1 MSKKL
6 PLVFLDVSIDGDSAE
21 KMVFELF
28 SDVAPKT
35 AENFCALYTGE
46 KGISPKTGRP
56 LHYKGSFFHSIIKGS
71 MAQMWP
77 KNCLLVSYPC
87 VCCLLC
93 NYQFTNSYYLCY
105 RVVIFLNE
113 MNYVVK
119 LSSECPVQLT
129 NRDEY
134 YAIELFMTS
143 VNEDEGMP
151 GRSRLGKKGKF
162 WF

>member
-71 MAQMWP
+71 MAQSAI
-77 KNCLLVSYPC
+77 LVYAVGYRADGHDCFSSD
-87 VCCLLC
+87 VVL
-93 NYQFTNSYYLCY
+93 

-113 MNYVVK
+113 MDAVYMK
-119 LSSECPVQLT
+119 
-129 NRDEY
+129 
-134 YAIELFMTS
+134 
-143 VNEDEGMP
+143 
-151 GRSRLGKKGKF
+151 
-162 WF
+162 

>member
-71 MAQMWP
+71 MAQGGD
-77 KNCLLVSYPC
+77 
-87 VCCLLC
+87 
-93 NYQFTNSYYLCY
+93 
-105 RVVIFLNE
+105 FLKRDA
-113 MNYVVK
+113 VW
-119 LSSECPVQLT
+119 SS
-129 NRDEY
+129 
-134 YAIELFMTS
+134 IE
-143 VNEDEGMP
+143 G
-151 GRSRLGKKGKF
+151 GC
-162 WF
+162 

>member
-71 MAQMWP
+71 MAQGGDFL
-77 KNCLLVSYPC
+77 KRDVS
-87 VCCLLC
+87 
-93 NYQFTNSYYLCY
+93 
-105 RVVIFLNE
+105 
-113 MNYVVK
+113 MK
-119 LSSECPVQLT
+119 MKECQAGADWARRG
-129 NRDEY
+129 N
-134 YAIELFMTS
+134 F
-143 VNEDEGMP
+143 GF
-151 GRSRLGKKGKF
+151 K
-162 WF
+162 